1 MPQLRISSCWLSRA
15 AHWSQPIRAGEPSVI
30 ESPSAATT
38 VRALVG
44 AAIGLL
50 RDLSAVVLPDEVVA
64 VAAREDC
71 LDVGNV
77 VAGSDRKV
85 MRVRAKLL
93 VLGVRHV
100 NPVDARGIAALAD
113 QIERLR
119 AQIEALR
126 ERLDSLVHLAED
138 SLVEGD
144 PVFSGLRHTLFTIT
158 T

>member
-15 AHWSQPIRAGEPSVI
+15 AHWSQPVRPGEPSVI

-50 RDLSAVVLPDEVVA
+50 RDLPALVLPDDVVA

-77 VAGSDRKV
+77 MAGSDRKLV
-85 MRVRAKLL
+85 RVGTQLL

-100 NPVDARGIAALAD
+100 DPVD
-113 QIERLR
+113 
-119 AQIEALR
+119 
-126 ERLDSLVHLAED
+126 
-138 SLVEGD
+138 
-144 PVFSGLRHTLFTIT
+144 T
-158 T
+158 